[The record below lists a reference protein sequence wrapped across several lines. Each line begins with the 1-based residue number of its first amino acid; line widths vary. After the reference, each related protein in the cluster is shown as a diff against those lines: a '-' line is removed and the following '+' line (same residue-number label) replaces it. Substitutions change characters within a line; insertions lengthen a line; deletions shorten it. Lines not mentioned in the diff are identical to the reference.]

1 MSEINKVN
9 SDTIERKIDVP
20 EFIRRYNL
28 LKTDEQRDEFVRNII
43 WRTYC
48 PVLEKKLVLQTIL
61 DKSITTGK
69 NGVKYIDMFLSK
81 INMTTT
87 ILILYTKLNIVKTDD
102 STTNAFQDYDLLF
115 ENGLL
120 DQICAIVGEHELDEL
135 MTINGLLMDNF
146 HEENKNIEAYI
157 AKYTEAFATTIGV
170 FANELSVTNSH
181 LDTIFKKS
189 QNEGLSKKDY
199 SELVNR
205 YINKSTV
212 VDYINSLSYNKLSDV
227 PIVNLIGTLTVPVK
241 ISSLDDGIYKV
252 KGQCIIGGNNTTVQS
267 SADDVLY
274 LVSHDADT
282 SSTTITKMQG
292 KSITLYFIQQDGEYT
307 TDRYVTESWINEQ
320 NFASAD
326 SVKEYV
332 SNIIEETVL
341 DVLDEHIDSALDR
354 KLGGID
360 SEDLTNIFQGG
371 N

>member
-135 MTINGLLMDNF
+135 MTINGFLMDNF

-170 FANELSVTNSH
+170 FANEG
-181 LDTIFKKS
+181 I
-189 QNEGLSKKDY
+189 
-199 SELVNR
+199 SELMK
-205 YINKSTV
+205 YITENG
-212 VDYINSLSYNKLSDV
+212 IKL
-227 PIVNLIGTLTVPVK
+227 
-241 ISSLDDGIYKV
+241 
-252 KGQCIIGGNNTTVQS
+252 
-267 SADDVLY
+267 
-274 LVSHDADT
+274 
-282 SSTTITKMQG
+282 
-292 KSITLYFIQQDGEYT
+292 
-307 TDRYVTESWINEQ
+307 
-320 NFASAD
+320 
-326 SVKEYV
+326 
-332 SNIIEETVL
+332 
-341 DVLDEHIDSALDR
+341 
-354 KLGGID
+354 
-360 SEDLTNIFQGG
+360 DLK
-371 N
+371 

>member
-69 NGVKYIDMFLSK
+69 NGVQYIDMFLSK

-120 DQICAIVGEHELDEL
+120 DQICAIVGEHELNEL

-146 HEENKNIEAYI
+146 HEENKTIDAYI
-157 AKYTEAFATTIGV
+157 AKYTEAFSTTIGV
-170 FANELSVTNSH
+170 FANEG
-181 LDTIFKKS
+181 I
-189 QNEGLSKKDY
+189 
-199 SELVNR
+199 SELMK
-205 YINKSTV
+205 YITENGIKF
-212 VDYINSLSYNKLSDV
+212 
-227 PIVNLIGTLTVPVK
+227 NLK
-241 ISSLDDGIYKV
+241 
-252 KGQCIIGGNNTTVQS
+252 
-267 SADDVLY
+267 
-274 LVSHDADT
+274 
-282 SSTTITKMQG
+282 
-292 KSITLYFIQQDGEYT
+292 
-307 TDRYVTESWINEQ
+307 
-320 NFASAD
+320 
-326 SVKEYV
+326 
-332 SNIIEETVL
+332 
-341 DVLDEHIDSALDR
+341 
-354 KLGGID
+354 
-360 SEDLTNIFQGG
+360 
-371 N
+371 

>member
-61 DKSITTGK
+61 DKSIITGK
-69 NGVKYIDMFLSK
+69 NGVQYIDMFLSK

-146 HEENKNIEAYI
+146 HDENKTIDAYI
-157 AKYTEAFATTIGV
+157 AKYT
-170 FANELSVTNSH
+170 
-181 LDTIFKKS
+181 
-189 QNEGLSKKDY
+189 
-199 SELVNR
+199 
-205 YINKSTV
+205 
-212 VDYINSLSYNKLSDV
+212 
-227 PIVNLIGTLTVPVK
+227 
-241 ISSLDDGIYKV
+241 
-252 KGQCIIGGNNTTVQS
+252 
-267 SADDVLY
+267 
-274 LVSHDADT
+274 
-282 SSTTITKMQG
+282 
-292 KSITLYFIQQDGEYT
+292 
-307 TDRYVTESWINEQ
+307 
-320 NFASAD
+320 
-326 SVKEYV
+326 
-332 SNIIEETVL
+332 
-341 DVLDEHIDSALDR
+341 
-354 KLGGID
+354 
-360 SEDLTNIFQGG
+360 
-371 N
+371 

>member
-115 ENGLL
+115 ENGLI

-170 FANELSVTNSH
+170 FANEG
-181 LDTIFKKS
+181 I
-189 QNEGLSKKDY
+189 
-199 SELVNR
+199 SELMK
-205 YINKSTV
+205 YITENG
-212 VDYINSLSYNKLSDV
+212 IKL
-227 PIVNLIGTLTVPVK
+227 
-241 ISSLDDGIYKV
+241 
-252 KGQCIIGGNNTTVQS
+252 
-267 SADDVLY
+267 
-274 LVSHDADT
+274 
-282 SSTTITKMQG
+282 
-292 KSITLYFIQQDGEYT
+292 
-307 TDRYVTESWINEQ
+307 
-320 NFASAD
+320 
-326 SVKEYV
+326 
-332 SNIIEETVL
+332 
-341 DVLDEHIDSALDR
+341 
-354 KLGGID
+354 
-360 SEDLTNIFQGG
+360 DLK
-371 N
+371 

>member
-69 NGVKYIDMFLSK
+69 NGVQYIDMFLSK

-120 DQICAIVGEHELDEL
+120 DQICAIVGEHELNEL

-146 HEENKNIEAYI
+146 HDENKTTDAYI
-157 AKYTEAFATTIGV
+157 AKYTEAFATTVGV
-170 FANELSVTNSH
+170 FANES
-181 LDTIFKKS
+181 I
-189 QNEGLSKKDY
+189 
-199 SELVNR
+199 SELMK
-205 YINKSTV
+205 YITENG
-212 VDYINSLSYNKLSDV
+212 IKL
-227 PIVNLIGTLTVPVK
+227 
-241 ISSLDDGIYKV
+241 
-252 KGQCIIGGNNTTVQS
+252 
-267 SADDVLY
+267 
-274 LVSHDADT
+274 
-282 SSTTITKMQG
+282 
-292 KSITLYFIQQDGEYT
+292 
-307 TDRYVTESWINEQ
+307 
-320 NFASAD
+320 
-326 SVKEYV
+326 
-332 SNIIEETVL
+332 
-341 DVLDEHIDSALDR
+341 
-354 KLGGID
+354 
-360 SEDLTNIFQGG
+360 DLK
-371 N
+371 

>member
-48 PVLEKKLVLQTIL
+48 PVLEKELVLQTIL

-69 NGVKYIDMFLSK
+69 NGVQYIDMFLSK

-170 FANELSVTNSH
+170 FANEG
-181 LDTIFKKS
+181 I
-189 QNEGLSKKDY
+189 
-199 SELVNR
+199 SELMK
-205 YINKSTV
+205 YITENG
-212 VDYINSLSYNKLSDV
+212 IKL
-227 PIVNLIGTLTVPVK
+227 
-241 ISSLDDGIYKV
+241 
-252 KGQCIIGGNNTTVQS
+252 
-267 SADDVLY
+267 
-274 LVSHDADT
+274 
-282 SSTTITKMQG
+282 
-292 KSITLYFIQQDGEYT
+292 
-307 TDRYVTESWINEQ
+307 
-320 NFASAD
+320 
-326 SVKEYV
+326 
-332 SNIIEETVL
+332 
-341 DVLDEHIDSALDR
+341 
-354 KLGGID
+354 
-360 SEDLTNIFQGG
+360 DLK
-371 N
+371 

>member
-48 PVLEKKLVLQTIL
+48 PVLEKKL

-69 NGVKYIDMFLSK
+69 NGVQYIDMFLSK

-87 ILILYTKLNIVKTDD
+87 ILILYTKLNIVKTGD

-170 FANELSVTNSH
+170 FANEG
-181 LDTIFKKS
+181 I
-189 QNEGLSKKDY
+189 
-199 SELVNR
+199 SELMK
-205 YINKSTV
+205 YITENG
-212 VDYINSLSYNKLSDV
+212 IKL
-227 PIVNLIGTLTVPVK
+227 
-241 ISSLDDGIYKV
+241 
-252 KGQCIIGGNNTTVQS
+252 
-267 SADDVLY
+267 
-274 LVSHDADT
+274 
-282 SSTTITKMQG
+282 
-292 KSITLYFIQQDGEYT
+292 
-307 TDRYVTESWINEQ
+307 
-320 NFASAD
+320 
-326 SVKEYV
+326 
-332 SNIIEETVL
+332 
-341 DVLDEHIDSALDR
+341 
-354 KLGGID
+354 
-360 SEDLTNIFQGG
+360 DLK
-371 N
+371 

>member
-170 FANELSVTNSH
+170 FANEG
-181 LDTIFKKS
+181 I
-189 QNEGLSKKDY
+189 
-199 SELVNR
+199 SELMK
-205 YINKSTV
+205 YITENG
-212 VDYINSLSYNKLSDV
+212 NKL
-227 PIVNLIGTLTVPVK
+227 
-241 ISSLDDGIYKV
+241 
-252 KGQCIIGGNNTTVQS
+252 
-267 SADDVLY
+267 
-274 LVSHDADT
+274 
-282 SSTTITKMQG
+282 
-292 KSITLYFIQQDGEYT
+292 
-307 TDRYVTESWINEQ
+307 
-320 NFASAD
+320 
-326 SVKEYV
+326 
-332 SNIIEETVL
+332 
-341 DVLDEHIDSALDR
+341 
-354 KLGGID
+354 
-360 SEDLTNIFQGG
+360 DLK
-371 N
+371 

>member
-69 NGVKYIDMFLSK
+69 NGVQYIDMFLSK

-120 DQICAIVGEHELDEL
+120 DQICAIIGEHELNEL

-146 HEENKNIEAYI
+146 HDENKTIDAYI
-157 AKYTEAFATTIGV
+157 AKYTEAFVTTVGV
-170 FANELSVTNSH
+170 FANEG
-181 LDTIFKKS
+181 I
-189 QNEGLSKKDY
+189 
-199 SELVNR
+199 SELMK
-205 YINKSTV
+205 YITENG
-212 VDYINSLSYNKLSDV
+212 IKL
-227 PIVNLIGTLTVPVK
+227 
-241 ISSLDDGIYKV
+241 
-252 KGQCIIGGNNTTVQS
+252 
-267 SADDVLY
+267 
-274 LVSHDADT
+274 
-282 SSTTITKMQG
+282 
-292 KSITLYFIQQDGEYT
+292 
-307 TDRYVTESWINEQ
+307 
-320 NFASAD
+320 
-326 SVKEYV
+326 
-332 SNIIEETVL
+332 
-341 DVLDEHIDSALDR
+341 
-354 KLGGID
+354 
-360 SEDLTNIFQGG
+360 DLK
-371 N
+371 

>member
-28 LKTDEQRDEFVRNII
+28 LKTDEQRDEFIRNII

-157 AKYTEAFATTIGV
+157 AKYTEAFATTIGE
-170 FANELSVTNSH
+170 FANEG
-181 LDTIFKKS
+181 I
-189 QNEGLSKKDY
+189 
-199 SELVNR
+199 SELMK
-205 YINKSTV
+205 YITENG
-212 VDYINSLSYNKLSDV
+212 IKL
-227 PIVNLIGTLTVPVK
+227 
-241 ISSLDDGIYKV
+241 
-252 KGQCIIGGNNTTVQS
+252 
-267 SADDVLY
+267 
-274 LVSHDADT
+274 
-282 SSTTITKMQG
+282 
-292 KSITLYFIQQDGEYT
+292 
-307 TDRYVTESWINEQ
+307 
-320 NFASAD
+320 
-326 SVKEYV
+326 
-332 SNIIEETVL
+332 
-341 DVLDEHIDSALDR
+341 
-354 KLGGID
+354 
-360 SEDLTNIFQGG
+360 DLK
-371 N
+371 

>member
-69 NGVKYIDMFLSK
+69 NGVQYIDMFLSK

-120 DQICAIVGEHELDEL
+120 DQICAIVGEHELNEL

-146 HEENKNIEAYI
+146 HDENKTIDAYI
-157 AKYTEAFATTIGV
+157 AKYTEAFAITVGV
-170 FANELSVTNSH
+170 FANEG
-181 LDTIFKKS
+181 I
-189 QNEGLSKKDY
+189 
-199 SELVNR
+199 SELMK
-205 YINKSTV
+205 YITENG
-212 VDYINSLSYNKLSDV
+212 IKL
-227 PIVNLIGTLTVPVK
+227 
-241 ISSLDDGIYKV
+241 
-252 KGQCIIGGNNTTVQS
+252 
-267 SADDVLY
+267 
-274 LVSHDADT
+274 
-282 SSTTITKMQG
+282 
-292 KSITLYFIQQDGEYT
+292 
-307 TDRYVTESWINEQ
+307 
-320 NFASAD
+320 
-326 SVKEYV
+326 
-332 SNIIEETVL
+332 
-341 DVLDEHIDSALDR
+341 
-354 KLGGID
+354 
-360 SEDLTNIFQGG
+360 DLK
-371 N
+371 

>member
-69 NGVKYIDMFLSK
+69 NGVQYIDMFLSK

-120 DQICAIVGEHELDEL
+120 DQICAIVGEHELNEL

-146 HEENKNIEAYI
+146 HDENKTIDPYI
-157 AKYTEAFATTIGV
+157 AKYTEAFATTVGV
-170 FANELSVTNSH
+170 FANEG
-181 LDTIFKKS
+181 I
-189 QNEGLSKKDY
+189 
-199 SELVNR
+199 SELMK
-205 YINKSTV
+205 YITENG
-212 VDYINSLSYNKLSDV
+212 IKL
-227 PIVNLIGTLTVPVK
+227 
-241 ISSLDDGIYKV
+241 
-252 KGQCIIGGNNTTVQS
+252 
-267 SADDVLY
+267 
-274 LVSHDADT
+274 
-282 SSTTITKMQG
+282 
-292 KSITLYFIQQDGEYT
+292 
-307 TDRYVTESWINEQ
+307 
-320 NFASAD
+320 
-326 SVKEYV
+326 
-332 SNIIEETVL
+332 
-341 DVLDEHIDSALDR
+341 
-354 KLGGID
+354 
-360 SEDLTNIFQGG
+360 DLK
-371 N
+371 

>member
-69 NGVKYIDMFLSK
+69 NGVQYIDMFLSK

-120 DQICAIVGEHELDEL
+120 DQICAIVGEHELNEL

-146 HEENKNIEAYI
+146 HDENKTTDAYI
-157 AKYTEAFATTIGV
+157 AKYTEAFATTVGV
-170 FANELSVTNSH
+170 FV
-181 LDTIFKKS
+181 
-189 QNEGLSKKDY
+189 NEGI
-199 SELVNR
+199 SELMK
-205 YINKSTV
+205 YITENG
-212 VDYINSLSYNKLSDV
+212 IKL
-227 PIVNLIGTLTVPVK
+227 
-241 ISSLDDGIYKV
+241 
-252 KGQCIIGGNNTTVQS
+252 
-267 SADDVLY
+267 
-274 LVSHDADT
+274 
-282 SSTTITKMQG
+282 
-292 KSITLYFIQQDGEYT
+292 
-307 TDRYVTESWINEQ
+307 
-320 NFASAD
+320 
-326 SVKEYV
+326 
-332 SNIIEETVL
+332 
-341 DVLDEHIDSALDR
+341 
-354 KLGGID
+354 
-360 SEDLTNIFQGG
+360 DLK
-371 N
+371 

>member
-102 STTNAFQDYDLLF
+102 SATNAFQDYDLLF

-170 FANELSVTNSH
+170 FANEG
-181 LDTIFKKS
+181 I
-189 QNEGLSKKDY
+189 
-199 SELVNR
+199 SELMK
-205 YINKSTV
+205 YITENG
-212 VDYINSLSYNKLSDV
+212 IKL
-227 PIVNLIGTLTVPVK
+227 
-241 ISSLDDGIYKV
+241 
-252 KGQCIIGGNNTTVQS
+252 
-267 SADDVLY
+267 
-274 LVSHDADT
+274 
-282 SSTTITKMQG
+282 
-292 KSITLYFIQQDGEYT
+292 
-307 TDRYVTESWINEQ
+307 
-320 NFASAD
+320 
-326 SVKEYV
+326 
-332 SNIIEETVL
+332 
-341 DVLDEHIDSALDR
+341 
-354 KLGGID
+354 
-360 SEDLTNIFQGG
+360 DLK
-371 N
+371 